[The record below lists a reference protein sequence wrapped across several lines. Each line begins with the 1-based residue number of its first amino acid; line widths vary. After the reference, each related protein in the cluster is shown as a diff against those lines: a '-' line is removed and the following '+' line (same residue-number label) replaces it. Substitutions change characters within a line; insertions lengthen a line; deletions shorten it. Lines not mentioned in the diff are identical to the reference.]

1 MEEKVWTKPE
11 IVVLDVNEGTEGL
24 KVPDGVEDGLGTYAN
39 S

>member
-11 IVVLDVNEGTEGL
+11 IVVLDVNEGTEGA
-24 KVPDGVEDGLGTYAN
+24 KYPTGVDGDNMA

>member
-11 IVVLDVNEGTEGL
+11 IVVLDVNEGTEG
-24 KVPDGVEDGLGTYAN
+24 KPNAFATDTELGEG

>member
-11 IVVLDVNEGTEGL
+11 IVVLDVNEGTESKPNLGL
-24 KVPDGVEDGLGTYAN
+24 DGDQMA

>member
-11 IVVLDVNEGTEGL
+11 IVVLDVNEGTENKPNPYGYDTDL
-24 KVPDGVEDGLGTYAN
+24 GDG